1 MQFRGFQVNRV
12 TEASYVTTS
21 GGQQVLVLSQG
32 QSISRSKRAQS
43 NNISAAKLIAEMVK
57 TSLGPRGMDKML
69 VDSMG
74 DITITNDGATM
85 LKDMDVQ
92 HPAAK
97 IVIEVAKTVDGE
109 VGDGTTS
116 SVVLTGALLAAAEDL
131 MNRGV
136 HPMIIVNG
144 YRKAAQQAKS
154 ILDKI
159 SVSVAPTDR
168 VILTKIARTS
178 MASKIVSND
187 SSVLAPIIVDGLL
200 HVAEDKGDGNF
211 SVDLENLKVEKKVGG
226 SIRDT
231 SLVMGIILD
240 KEVSQSGMPRRVE
253 NARIALVNAP
263 LEVEKTEFDAKL
275 TITNPTQMQKFLD
288 EETRMLKAMADK
300 VSEAGAN
307 VLICQKGIDDVAEH
321 YLSRAGVLAIKRVKE
336 SDMIR
341 LAKATGA
348 RIVSGLDELAKGDV
362 GRAGLVEERKL
373 ENDKWTFVEKCAN
386 PKAVTILVR
395 GGTERVVDE
404 AERSI
409 HDAIMV
415 SKDVLENPA
424 IVAGGGAVEGELYSR
439 LMKWSS
445 TLEGR
450 EQLAAE
456 KYAEAFEAIP
466 LALASN
472 AGFDQLDI
480 QVALRERHSHGKT
493 WSGVDVLGTGVQDM
507 WQKDVFEPAKVKE
520 QIINSA
526 TECTCMLLRID
537 DVIQSKRKNPS
548 MPQGG
553 MGGMQ

>member
-1 MQFRGFQVNRV
+1 MA
-12 TEASYVTTS
+12 EASYVTTS
-21 GGQQVLVLSQG
+21 GGQQVLVVRQG
-32 QSISRSKRAQS
+32 QSNSRSKRAQS

-69 VDSMG
+69 VDAMG

-85 LKDMDVQ
+85 LRDMDVQ

-97 IVIEVAKTVDGE
+97 IVIEVAKAVDGE

-116 SVVLTGALLAAAEDL
+116 SVVLTGALLANAEEL
-131 MNRGV
+131 MDRGI
-136 HPMIIVNG
+136 HPMVIVNG
-144 YRKAAQQAKS
+144 YRKAAQQAKR

-168 VILTKIARTS
+168 VILTKVARTS
-178 MASKIVSND
+178 MASKIISND
-187 SSVLAPIIVDGLL
+187 SAALATVVVDGLL
-200 HVAEDKGDGNF
+200 HVAEDVGDGNF

-226 SIRDT
+226 SIKDT
-231 SLVMGIILD
+231 SLVMGIVLD
-240 KEVSQSGMPRRVE
+240 KEIAQSGMPRRIE
-253 NARIALVNAP
+253 GAKIALVNSP
-263 LEVEKTEFDAKL
+263 LEIEKTEFDAKL
-275 TITNPTQMQKFLD
+275 NITNPAQIQKFLD

-307 VLICQKGIDDVAEH
+307 VLICQKGIDDMAQH
-321 YLSRAGVLAIKRVKE
+321 YLSRAGVLAIRRVKE

-348 RIVSGLDELAKGDV
+348 RIVSGLDELTKKDV
-362 GRAGLVEERKL
+362 GRAGLVEERKV
-373 ENDKWTFVEKCAN
+373 ENDKWTFVERCAN

-395 GGTERVVDE
+395 GGTQRVVDE
-404 AERSI
+404 AERSM

-415 SKDVLENPA
+415 TKDVLENPA
-424 IVAGGGAVEGELYSR
+424 IVAGGGAVEEELYSR
-439 LMKWSS
+439 LIKWSS

-472 AGFDQLDI
+472 AGFDQLNI
-480 QVALRERHSHGKT
+480 QVALRERHGHGKT
-493 WSGVDVLGTGVQDM
+493 WFGVDVLGTGVQDM
-507 WQKDVFEPAKVKE
+507 WEKDVFEPARVKE

-537 DVIQSKRKNPS
+537 DVIQSNRKSSPMPS
-548 MPQGG
+548 GG

>member
-1 MQFRGFQVNRV
+1 M

-21 GGQQVLVLSQG
+21 GGQQVLVLNQG
-32 QSISRSKRAQS
+32 QSNSRSKRAQS
-43 NNISAAKLIAEMVK
+43 NNISAGKLIAEMVK

-69 VDSMG
+69 VDAMG

-85 LKDMDVQ
+85 LRDMDVQ

-97 IVIEVAKTVDGE
+97 IVIEVAKAVDGE

-116 SVVLTGALLAAAEDL
+116 SVVLTGALLANAEEL
-131 MNRGV
+131 MDRGV
-136 HPMIIVNG
+136 HPMVIVNG
-144 YRKAAQQAKS
+144 YRKAAQQAKR

-168 VILTKIARTS
+168 VILTKVARTS
-178 MASKIVSND
+178 MASKIISND
-187 SSVLAPIIVDGLL
+187 SATLAAVVVDGLL
-200 HVAEDKGDGNF
+200 HVAEDVGDGNF

-226 SIRDT
+226 SIKDT
-231 SLVMGIILD
+231 KLVMGIILD
-240 KEVSQSGMPRRVE
+240 KEVAQSGMPRRVE
-253 NARIALVNAP
+253 NAKIALVNAP
-263 LEVEKTEFDAKL
+263 LEIEKTEFDAKL
-275 TITNPTQMQKFLD
+275 NITNPAQIQKFLD
-288 EETRMLKAMADK
+288 EETRMLKAMAEK

-307 VLICQKGIDDVAEH
+307 VLICQKGIDDVAQH
-321 YLSRAGVLAIKRVKE
+321 YLSRAGVLAIRRVKE

-348 RIVSGLDELAKGDV
+348 RIVSGLDELAKSDV
-362 GRAGLVEERKL
+362 GRAGLVEERKV

-395 GGTERVVDE
+395 GGTQRVVDE
-404 AERSI
+404 AERSM

-415 SKDVLENPA
+415 TKDVLENPA
-424 IVAGGGAVEGELYSR
+424 IVAGGGAVEAELYHR
-439 LMKWSS
+439 LIKWSS

-472 AGFDQLDI
+472 AGFDQLNI
-480 QVALRERHSHGKT
+480 QVALRERHGHDKI
-493 WSGVDVLGTGVQDM
+493 WFGVDVLGTGVRDM
-507 WQKDVFEPAKVKE
+507 WEKDVFEPARVKE
-520 QIINSA
+520 QIIDSA

-537 DVIQSKRKNPS
+537 DVIQSNKKSPS
-548 MPQGG
+548 MPSGG
-553 MGGMQ
+553 MGGM

>member
-1 MQFRGFQVNRV
+1 MA
-12 TEASYVTTS
+12 EASYVTTS
-21 GGQQVLVLSQG
+21 GGQQVLVVRQG
-32 QSISRSKRAQS
+32 QSNGRSKRAQS

-69 VDSMG
+69 VDAMG

-85 LKDMDVQ
+85 LRDMDVQ

-97 IVIEVAKTVDGE
+97 IVIEVAKAVDGE

-116 SVVLTGALLAAAEDL
+116 SVVLTGALLANAEEL
-131 MNRGV
+131 MDRGI
-136 HPMIIVNG
+136 HPMVIVNG
-144 YRKAAQQAKS
+144 YRKSAQQAKR

-168 VILTKIARTS
+168 VILTKVARTS
-178 MASKIVSND
+178 MASKIISND
-187 SSVLAPIIVDGLL
+187 SAALATVVVDGLL
-200 HVAEDKGDGNF
+200 HVAEDMGDGNF

-226 SIRDT
+226 SIKET
-231 SLVMGIILD
+231 SLVMGIVLD
-240 KEVSQSGMPRRVE
+240 KEIAQSGMPRRVE
-253 NARIALVNAP
+253 GAKIALVNSP
-263 LEVEKTEFDAKL
+263 LEIEKTEFDAKL
-275 TITNPTQMQKFLD
+275 NITNPAQIQKFLD

-307 VLICQKGIDDVAEH
+307 VLICQKGIDDMALH

-348 RIVSGLDELAKGDV
+348 RIVSGLDELTKKDV
-362 GRAGLVEERKL
+362 GRAGLVEERKI

-395 GGTERVVDE
+395 GGTQRVVDE
-404 AERSI
+404 AERSM

-415 SKDVLENPA
+415 TKDVLENPA
-424 IVAGGGAVEGELYSR
+424 IVAGGGAVEAELYSR
-439 LMKWSS
+439 LIKWSS

-472 AGFDQLDI
+472 AGFDQLNI
-480 QVALRERHSHGKT
+480 QVALRERHGHGKT
-493 WSGVDVLGTGVQDM
+493 WFGVDVLGTGVQDM
-507 WQKDVFEPAKVKE
+507 WEKDVFEPARVKE

-537 DVIQSKRKNPS
+537 DVIQSNRKSSPMPS
-548 MPQGG
+548 GG

>member
-1 MQFRGFQVNRV
+1 M
-12 TEASYVTTS
+12 TEAAYVTTS
-21 GGQQVLVLSQG
+21 GGQQVLVVSQG
-32 QSISRSKRAQS
+32 RSNGRSKRART
-43 NNISAAKLIAEMVK
+43 NNISAAKLVAELVS

-85 LKDMDVQ
+85 LRDVDVQ

-116 SVVLTGALLAAAEDL
+116 SVVLTGALLAGAEEL
-131 MNRGV
+131 MDRGV
-136 HPMIIVNG
+136 HPMVIVNG
-144 YRKAAQQAKS
+144 YRKAARQAKL

-159 SVSVAPTDR
+159 SVSVAPTDEA
-168 VILTKIARTS
+168 ILTKIARTS

-187 SSVLAPIIVDGLL
+187 SSMLAPVIVEGML
-200 HVAEDKGDGNF
+200 HIAQDMGDGNF
-211 SVDLENLKVEKKVGG
+211 SVDPENLKVEKKMGG
-226 SIRDT
+226 SIKDT
-231 SLVMGIILD
+231 SLVMGVVLD
-240 KEVSQSGMPRRVE
+240 KEVAQSGMPRRVE

-263 LEVEKTEFDAKL
+263 LEIEKTEFDAKL
-275 TITNPTQMQKFLD
+275 TITDPSQMQKFLD
-288 EETRMLKAMADK
+288 EETRMLKAMAGK
-300 VSEAGAN
+300 VTEAGAN
-307 VLICQKGIDDVAEH
+307 VLICQKGIDDVAQH
-321 YLSRAGVLAIKRVKE
+321 YLSRAGVLAIRRVKE

-341 LAKATGA
+341 LGKATGA
-348 RIVSGLDELAKGDV
+348 SVVSGVDELSETDLGA
-362 GRAGLVEERKL
+362 AGLVEERKV
-373 ENDKWTFVEKCAN
+373 EDDKWTFVERCAN

-395 GGTERVVDE
+395 GGTQRVVDE

-415 SKDVLENPA
+415 AKDVLESPA

-439 LMKWSS
+439 LMNWSS

-456 KYAEAFEAIP
+456 KYAEAFESIP
-466 LALASN
+466 LALAAN
-472 AGFDQLDI
+472 AGFDRLDI

-493 WSGVDVLGTGVQDM
+493 WSGVDVLGTGVRDM
-507 WQKDVFEPAKVKE
+507 WEKDVFEPARVKE
-520 QIINSA
+520 QIIDSA
-526 TECTCMLLRID
+526 TECACMLLRID
-537 DVIQSKRKNPS
+537 DAIQSKGKGPS

-553 MGGMQ
+553 MGGMR